1 MTRNLNSSANCT
13 KSTIKFLYSYGGRI
27 IPRPTDGKLRYVG
40 GYTRVLAVDRSVKY
54 SELMVKFGESCGCS
68 MVLKCKL
75 PTEDL
80 DLLISIK
87 SDEELRIVIEEYDRV
102 SPETKIVA
110 VLYPIKSADK
120 KVSRPPLQK
129 LSRPPSPVSCFD
141 FPAVP
146 RTEQRRVR
154 AAAACN
160 GGAPPRPPTQRCC
173 SPAVQCHVIAGKY
186 QNCGRRNVPAQFCQL
201 PQRDY
206 YTRCHR
212 H

>member
-13 KSTIKFLYSYGGRI
+13 KSTIKFLYSYGGKI
-27 IPRPTDGKLRYVG
+27 IPYPTDGKLSYVS
-40 GYTRVLAVDRSVKY
+40 GYTRVLTIDRSVTY
-54 SELMVKFGESCGCS
+54 SELMVKFRESCGCS

-75 PTEDL
+75 PTDDL

-87 SDEELRIVIEEYDRV
+87 SDEELRSVIEEYDRV
-102 SPETKIVA
+102 SLETKIVV
-110 VLYPIKSADK
+110 VLYPIKSAAK
-120 KVSRPPLQK
+120 KVSRLPSQK
-129 LSRPPSPVSCFD
+129 VLRLPSPVSCFG

-146 RTEQRRVR
+146 RPEQRRVR
-154 AAAACN
+154 AAAVCN
-160 GGAPPRPPTQRCC
+160 GGAPPTQRCC
-173 SPAVQCHVIAGKY
+173 SPAVQYHVIARKY
-186 QNCGRRNVPAQFCQL
+186 QNCGRRNVPGQFCQL